1 MKPRRGKLLRL
12 LGCVLTVTLAAGCG
26 DACLDLA
33 SRVCGC
39 LPDDGT
45 RGACNARAKD
55 SEANFPVTA
64 QDQAFCQHQLD
75 TGACDC
81 RQLTTP
87 EGKVGCGIAYVLPET
102 SLEAPAQ
109 RQ

>member
-1 MKPRRGKLLRL
+1 MKLRRGKLLRL
-12 LGCVLTVTLAAGCG
+12 LGCVLTLTFAAGCG

-33 SRVCGC
+33 SRICGC

-45 RGACNARAKD
+45 RAACNARARD
-55 SEANFPVTA
+55 SEANFPVTS
-64 QDQAFCQHQLD
+64 QDQAYCQRQID

-87 EGKVGCGIAYVLPET
+87 QGKVGCGVAYVLP
-102 SLEAPAQ
+102 SLRAPAQ
-109 RQ
+109 P